1 MKLTPVE
8 EIEFNTSHPLVGTV
22 VLAQVPFDDSDAAIP
37 EQRVKERPALIVAA
51 SNSGILV
58 RGIYSNTGVTRVLFS
73 PWRRL
78 NFDHPSYVDAARSAV
93 RDVKMNDIVRLGRL
107 TNPEW
112 NQLI

>member
-22 VLAQVPFDDSDAAIP
+22 VLAQVPFDDTDASIP
-37 EQRVKERPALIVAA
+37 EVSAKERPALIVAA
-51 SNSGILV
+51 SASGILV

-78 NFDHPSYVDAARSAV
+78 NLDHPSYVDVARTAV
-93 RDVKMNDIVRLGRL
+93 RDVEMNDIVRLGRL
-107 TNPEW
+107 TVPEW